1 MKYQPNLY
9 IKRETKL
16 RFEFPLCF
24 SLGGVENKKSRKN
37 LDYDMDEDEKKQFRR
52 QRIYRSDF
60 NSKSI
65 FSDVV
70 TANIVKFLYREMCT
84 LGFRLTFS

>member
-1 MKYQPNLY
+1 
-9 IKRETKL
+9 
-16 RFEFPLCF
+16 
-24 SLGGVENKKSRKN
+24 
-37 LDYDMDEDEKKQFRR
+37 MDEDEKKQFRR

-65 FSDVV
+65 FSGVV
-70 TANIVKFLYREMCT
+70 TANIVKFVYREMCT